1 MIELVPINEPKKKVE
16 ILVPDSTLSMIDD
29 RRKAFA
35 FRNRT
40 AFLVE
45 AALHYGSSSR
55 IAEVELLADIA
66 DTLHQLHDFLHDSGA
81 APVEIHTGL
90 HDVLAKADAFFARH
104 MPPRED

>member
-16 ILVPDSTLSMIDD
+16 ILVPASTLSQIDD

-45 AALHYGSSSR
+45 AALQYGSSPR
-55 IAEVELLADIA
+55 MAEVELLADIA
-66 DTLHQLHDFLHDSGA
+66 DKIHQLHDFLHDSRP
-81 APVEIHTGL
+81 APAELNNIL
-90 HDVLAKADAFFARH
+90 RKADDFFAGH

>member
-16 ILVPDSTLSMIDD
+16 ILVPETTLSKIDD

-45 AALHYGSSSR
+45 AALQYGSSPR
-55 IAEVELLADIA
+55 MAEVELLADIA
-66 DTLHQLHDFLHDSGA
+66 DKLHQLHDFLRDSGA
-81 APVEIHTGL
+81 APDEL
-90 HDVLAKADAFFARH
+90 HDIVAKADDFFAGH
-104 MPPRED
+104 MPPREA